1 MQAINEWAL
10 RGGVVAVALALSA
23 CGVVREARMA
33 QPASLAAVADE
44 SFGKPGWGRQGDFA
58 LSGQR
63 VRYDRGAD
71 RLSLF
76 DTLATGK
83 APLRYTWSGPAGDSQ
98 AECTARQTEV
108 SRGVLAVATKPWT
121 LTCRWSGASDATM
134 TVGEGRVQW
143 GQQTREGRY
152 QRGDLV
158 LAVRSVHRLEGSG
171 IATASAVGYEFL
183 QGDRVVGSV
192 DLSRGVP
199 HLRRPDAAS
208 PLGQAVTEAALA
220 VALVWEP
227 A

>member
-1 MQAINEWAL
+1 MRVWIGL
-10 RGGVVAVALALSA
+10 GLGGLLALAG

-33 QPASLAAVADE
+33 QPASLASVPEE
-44 SFGKPGWGRQGDFA
+44 SFGKPGWGRQGDFL

-76 DTLATGK
+76 DTVVTGR
-83 APLRYTWSGPAGDSQ
+83 APLRYTWAAPGGDVEAQ
-98 AECTARQTEV
+98 CTARQTEV

-121 LTCRWSGASDATM
+121 LNCRWSGASDAVM
-134 TVGEGRVQW
+134 DVGEGRVQA
-143 GQQTREGRY
+143 GQQTRQGQY

-183 QGDRVVGSV
+183 QGERVVGSV

-199 HLRRPDAAS
+199 HLRRPDPAT
-208 PLGQAVTEAALA
+208 PLGRAVTEAALA
-220 VALVWEP
+220 VSLVWEP
-227 A
+227 T